1 MAAGSGLGTRL
12 LQPSTKIK
20 NRKIYQMAAS
30 SGQSGFPIASLYVG
44 DLHPEVNEATLYEK
58 FSQAGPVVSIRV
70 CRDQVTRRS
79 LGYAYVNFQQ
89 PADGKGRKS
98 GRNIVSR
105 SQPAFSPPVLYDD
118 V

>member
-1 MAAGSGLGTRL
+1 MSLRLNTSAVKGGTEKEHPKTVTRRQEL
-12 LQPSTKIK
+12 RTKDTK
-20 NRKIYQMAAS
+20 MNAS
-30 SGQSGFPIASLYVG
+30 SGQPGFPIASLYVG

-89 PADGKGRKS
+89 PADGE
-98 GRNIVSR
+98 
-105 SQPAFSPPVLYDD
+105 
-118 V
+118 